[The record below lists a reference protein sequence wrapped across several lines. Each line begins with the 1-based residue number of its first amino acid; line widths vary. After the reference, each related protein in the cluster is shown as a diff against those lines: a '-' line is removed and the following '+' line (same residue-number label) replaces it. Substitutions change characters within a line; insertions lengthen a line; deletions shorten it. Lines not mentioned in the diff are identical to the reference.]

1 MYCSTT
7 SDHCIV
13 IHTTIIIYYY
23 SGKCLRGSVFMDRW
37 SLSHCGFNF
46 YGHVH
51 SHILFI
57 VQDKKFNTERIALH
71 LRAFVHDLL
80 VEGCQSLLQWR
91 QVEWDWYEVGD
102 TFTQSIG
109 PCNHLKTTLGFSYRS
124 LWLPLNDW
132 NTTVLIMS
140 SLLNYFDCNTLRW
153 QLFAGTLFC
162 GQFCNLYICWLK
174 WYSVNKF

>member
-1 MYCSTT
+1 MGNVWGVQFSWIGDLY
-7 SDHCIV
+7 HIV
-13 IHTTIIIYYY
+13 GLIF
-23 SGKCLRGSVFMDRW
+23 VD
-37 SLSHCGFNF
+37 
-46 YGHVH
+46 

-57 VQDKKFNTERIALH
+57 VQDKKFNTEHFVKYCIALH

-132 NTTVLIMS
+132 NTTVLITS

-153 QLFAGTLFC
+153 QLFVGTLFC
-162 GQFCNLYICWLK
+162 GQFCNLYAGWNGTA
-174 WYSVNKF
+174 STNSNVP